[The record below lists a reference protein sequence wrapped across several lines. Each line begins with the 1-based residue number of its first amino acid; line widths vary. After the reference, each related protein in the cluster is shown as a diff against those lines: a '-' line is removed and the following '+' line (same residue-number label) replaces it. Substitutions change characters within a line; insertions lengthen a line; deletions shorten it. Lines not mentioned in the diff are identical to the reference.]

1 MIHRGRLAFFMHIAI
16 RIEDKDKMYILR
28 YTDRGWWL
36 ENELGEGMEMSEK
49 NLFDILH
56 HEFKENF

>member
-1 MIHRGRLAFFMHIAI
+1 
-16 RIEDKDKMYILR
+16 MYILR